1 MAAFLF
7 VLCVLSLFSGVM
19 TFTGAASIFQQIVG
33 AISFIIAA
41 ILLIGAAIVHS
52 IDKLITIKLL
62 NENKGA
68 K

>member
-19 TFTGAASIFQQIVG
+19 TFTGAVSISQQIIG

-41 ILLIGAAIVHS
+41 ILLIGAAIVNS
-52 IDKLITIKLL
+52 IDKLIKLL
-62 NENKGA
+62 NENKGI